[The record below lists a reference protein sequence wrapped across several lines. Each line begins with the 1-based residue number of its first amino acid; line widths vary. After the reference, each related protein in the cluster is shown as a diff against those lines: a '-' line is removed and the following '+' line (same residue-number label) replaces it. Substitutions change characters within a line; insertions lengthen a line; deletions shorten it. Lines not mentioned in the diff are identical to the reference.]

1 MMNLL
6 VGAVIMA
13 LGFYMTI
20 KSNSMLSMFGR
31 IVFFEKY
38 LGTEG
43 GSRLGY
49 TLLGIAVTVIGMM
62 VFTNL
67 FGNFLT
73 WVLSPLIKLSQ
84 PLG

>member
-1 MMNLL
+1 MINLL
-6 VGAVIMA
+6 AGIVIIV

-20 KSNSMLSMFGR
+20 KSNGMLSMFGR
-31 IVFFEKY
+31 IAFFEKY

-49 TLLGIAVTVIGMM
+49 TLLGIAVTIIGMM

-73 WVLSPLIKLSQ
+73 WVLSPLIKMSQ

>member
-6 VGAVIMA
+6 VGGIIMA
-13 LGFYMTI
+13 LGIWMAV
-20 KSNSMLSMFGR
+20 KSNSMLSNFGR
-31 IVFFEKY
+31 IAFFENY

-49 TLLGIAVTVIGMM
+49 TLLGIVVTVIGMM

-73 WVLSPLIKLSQ
+73 WILSPLIELSQ
-84 PLG
+84 PIA